1 LKSAFFQIDQDMVFK
16 KIEMMKEKK
25 SCKVIALILVLL
37 LTLFLSYYNFGNENF
52 GNMYY
57 TAAIKSMMSSF
68 HNFFYVSFDPAG
80 FVSVDKPPVA
90 LWIQV
95 AFAKVFGIHSWSLIL
110 PEALAA
116 VGSVAV
122 LFHIIKRTFGYLAGI
137 LAAFSLAITPIF
149 IAVARTNN
157 PDAILVLLLI
167 LAAWQLNLATEKGS
181 LKHLILAAIMLG
193 LGFNTKMLVAYLVV
207 PSFIIVYFFASGL
220 KLSRRI
226 IHLSITGV
234 VLLIVSFSW
243 VMTVDLT
250 PASQRPYVGSSTTNS
265 EINLVFGYNGL
276 SRVAQSN
283 FMAENGLSGVQSENT
298 AQEVTSE
305 SNIEAQSA
313 KSSPVTPAG
322 ILRMF
327 HVYFG
332 EQIGWFI
339 PLVAFGILSVIY
351 YSKSLNKE
359 EKRKIYSQ
367 LFLWGSWV
375 VVMLVFFSAYSNM
388 THRYYTDLLAP
399 ALAALVGSG
408 LSCMRKIRKQKVIAL
423 SFPIALIISAI
434 FQITVVMKY
443 HYLSKA
449 LIPVLIGCLI
459 LALLLIIQVF
469 FESNDIS
476 AEKYVR
482 MLSVCCLAVIFF
494 APAYWS
500 FTTVLG
506 KVNQGDPHAGP
517 MLLSRSL
524 PSIGTVVQKLE
535 FNASDHIIPK
545 YYQEVAS
552 YLEKNQGNAKYL
564 AAFPNASLL
573 AEYVILQTGKP
584 VMTIGGYSGTN
595 PILTLNQFKA
605 TVSTGNVK
613 CFIDESNQPQSQND
627 MIFEWAVSKGQ
638 KVDMYIKNVPIA
650 EKKYS
655 AYSLSDANG

>member
-16 KIEMMKEKK
+16 KIEMLKEKK
-25 SCKVIALILVLL
+25 SCKVITLIFVLI

-95 AFAKVFGIHSWSLIL
+95 AFAKAFGIHSWSLIL

-122 LFHIIKRTFGYLAGI
+122 LFHIIRRTFGYLAG
-137 LAAFSLAITPIF
+137 
-149 IAVARTNN
+149 
-157 PDAILVLLLI
+157 I

-399 ALAALVGSG
+399 ALAALVGIG

-482 MLSVCCLAVIFF
+482 MLSVCCLVVIFF

-638 KVDMYIKNVPIA
+638 KVDMDIKNVPIA